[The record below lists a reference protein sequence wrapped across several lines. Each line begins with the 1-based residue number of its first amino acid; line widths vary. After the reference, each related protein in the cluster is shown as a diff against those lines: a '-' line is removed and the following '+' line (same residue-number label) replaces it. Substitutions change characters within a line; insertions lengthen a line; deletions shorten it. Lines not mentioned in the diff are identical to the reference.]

1 MQCKFMHTN
10 SEACLG
16 DREDS
21 VLVKLLRRFTACKQE
36 DGQMD
41 GWISGKNEKI
51 RKREKNGRTNMMDAQ
66 TGEGRRQRS
75 GWCSKR

>member
-41 GWISGKNEKI
+41 GWISG
-51 RKREKNGRTNMMDAQ
+51 RTNLKMKRL
-66 TGEGRRQRS
+66 GKGRRMEGQI
-75 GWCSKR
+75 